1 MYHQRSRVALGAT
14 IALTLAAATVTAAG
28 TLVPASAGLT
38 AGPVE
43 VSIDANRMVTMPDTI
58 APGVTTFHVTSAKV
72 SSFQLVLPV
81 DGYTKDQAANDV
93 ARGLG
98 AGKVKAIRRFEAHVT
113 LYGGGLATPTR
124 PATVSVDLPAGTYW
138 ALDTNA
144 PPAADYFHTFTVSG
158 TPTGATMPAPT
169 ATVRAKNDADWAKRP
184 HSIPHRGTLAF
195 HNASTDNHFV
205 EMVKLRKGKTYADF
219 KHWLRQ
225 VMNGKN
231 AKPPLNERR
240 SYEGAVVSPGHTVQT
255 NYRLPRGDYVM
266 LCWWPDAD
274 MGGMPHVFMGMH
286 RAITLT

>member
-1 MYHQRSRVALGAT
+1 
-14 IALTLAAATVTAAG
+14 
-28 TLVPASAGLT
+28 
-38 AGPVE
+38 
-43 VSIDANRMVTMPDTI
+43 MVTMRSASIETSTGPAVRPAEAGTRVP
-58 APGVTTFHVTSAKV
+58 AAVTV
-72 SSFQLVLPV
+72 
-81 DGYTKDQAANDV
+81 AA
-93 ARGLG
+93 AR
-98 AGKVKAIRRFEAHVT
+98 VRAIRRFEAHVT

-124 PATVSVDLPAGTYW
+124 PATVRVDLPAGTYW

-144 PPAADYFHTFTVSG
+144 PPAAEYFHTFTVSG
-158 TPTGATMPAPT
+158 TPTGATMPTPT

-184 HSIPHRGTLAF
+184 RSIPHRGTLAF

-219 KHWLRQ
+219 KHWLKQ

-231 AKPPLNERR
+231 PKPPINERH
-240 SYEGAVVSPGHTVQT
+240 SYEGAVVGPGHTVQT